1 MLLLL
6 CKLEREKR
14 SEREKRDRMVPGEV
28 LLNYFTGI
36 CLIVVVPGNN
46 CSLSGEEEVELDL
59 WVTIEGRKL
68 SAELQLGCWGAG
80 LGLVS
85 TQKSSEFFCPKFQL
99 QNLQI
104 KIKSFVS

>member
-1 MLLLL
+1 
-6 CKLEREKR
+6 
-14 SEREKRDRMVPGEV
+14 MVPGEV

-68 SAELQLGCWGAG
+68 SAELLQLGCWGAG

-85 TQKSSEFFCPKFQL
+85 TQKSSILNSFAPKFT
-99 QNLQI
+99 N
-104 KIKSFVS
+104 KIFCIIN